1 MACEVE
7 RLLAVIGGRW
17 KLLLF
22 RELFDGPRR
31 HGELRRALPGI
42 RQEVLTGQRSDP
54 MLDGA
59 PPRPPAHSPT
69 RPLTHSPTHPLTH
82 SPTRRLPRSS
92 TLTAKSFGWREQRV
106 TVRLL

>member
-1 MACEVE
+1 MDIKSVACEVE
-7 RLLAVIGGRW
+7 HLLAVIGGRW

-31 HGELRRALPGI
+31 HGEPSALPDI

-59 PPRPPAHSPT
+59 PTH
-69 RPLTHSPTHPLTH
+69 PLTHSPTRPLTH

-92 TLTAKSFGWREQRV
+92 TLAAKSFGWREWRV
-106 TVRLL
+106 TVRPL

>member
-1 MACEVE
+1 MDTKSVACEVE

-31 HGELRRALPGI
+31 HGEPSALPDI

-59 PPRPPAHSPT
+59 PTHPLAHSPT
-69 RPLTHSPTHPLTH
+69 RPLTHSPIRCSALA
-82 SPTRRLPRSS
+82 
-92 TLTAKSFGWREQRV
+92 AKSFGWREWRA
-106 TVRLL
+106 TVRPL